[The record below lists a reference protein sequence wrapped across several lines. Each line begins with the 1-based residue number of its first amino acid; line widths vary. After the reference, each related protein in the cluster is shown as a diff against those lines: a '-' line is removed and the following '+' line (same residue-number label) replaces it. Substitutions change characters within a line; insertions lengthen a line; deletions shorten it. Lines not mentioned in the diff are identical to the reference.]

1 MPILPDILEP
11 GLEIVFCG
19 MAPSPE
25 SARQRAYY
33 AGPGNRFWIALFEV
47 GLTPRLLTPSEF
59 RLLPQ
64 WGLGLTDVNKTESGR
79 DAALSR
85 DAFDPAAL
93 RAKIAQ
99 YEPRLLA
106 TTGKASG
113 RHLLGRACD
122 YGLQAET
129 IGATRIFVL
138 PSTSGAA
145 RGHWSIGPWRDLAAM
160 VRR

>member
-1 MPILPDILEP
+1 LL
-11 GLEIVFCG
+11 
-19 MAPSPE
+19 AP
-25 SARQRAYY
+25 A
-33 AGPGNRFWIALFEV
+33 
-47 GLTPRLLTPSEF
+47 EF

-85 DAFDPAAL
+85 DAFDPDAL
-93 RAKIAQ
+93 RAKIETYQ
-99 YEPRLLA
+99 PRFLA

-113 RHLLGRACD
+113 RHVLGRPCD
-122 YGLQAET
+122 YGLQPET

-145 RGHWSIGPWRDLAAM
+145 RGHWSIEPWRALANAA
-160 VRR
+160 RT